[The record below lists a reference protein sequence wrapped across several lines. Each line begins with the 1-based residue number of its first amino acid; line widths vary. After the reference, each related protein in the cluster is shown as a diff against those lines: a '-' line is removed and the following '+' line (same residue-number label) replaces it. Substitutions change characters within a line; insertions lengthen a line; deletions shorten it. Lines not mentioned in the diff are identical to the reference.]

1 MRLSIWKFTIGE
13 RVSLRCSKNLIAVA
27 GLLGVLGVFFM
38 SGCSNVNSL
47 QPMLESYHA
56 RGDYAGAAQF
66 LDSDSTQSTYGEK
79 SKLLWQL
86 ERGTV
91 ALAQND
97 TDRAVALLDDAE
109 KLSAYNYE
117 PSGNDSITKWVVN
130 DAEAS
135 YTAQPYEDLYTN
147 VLKQLAYLE
156 AGKIDGFATA
166 ESLRVLYKA
175 EHLRDVYV
183 QYMKAGSE
191 GTAVKATEQ
200 KARGAQSAQF
210 IESPLGTY
218 LAAVTFM
225 KTGDRNNQ
233 DLAARRLNDSI
244 AREKDYIGAVNAADF
259 DGLGSLSRDDANLL
273 LVGLSGRAPT
283 KVETRLN
290 LPVVD
295 SVLNIP
301 YPRLVV
307 QPTGV
312 ESVTIEIDD
321 QPSRTLSLVEDLSG
335 VVAENYRRAEPAIR
349 SRTVARVLGKIGV
362 VAGATIAVNDAQRQN
377 RHNDRTLT
385 VLTGILGAVLVQSS
399 EKADLRS
406 WVFLPGQA
414 RVGLVKVQPGLH
426 RVRVVYRL
434 SSGQII
440 EQPWEEI
447 TVTERGLTTIVS
459 HYPG

>member
-1 MRLSIWKFTIGE
+1 
-13 RVSLRCSKNLIAVA
+13 
-27 GLLGVLGVFFM
+27 
-38 SGCSNVNSL
+38 
-47 QPMLESYHA
+47 
-56 RGDYAGAAQF
+56 
-66 LDSDSTQSTYGEK
+66 
-79 SKLLWQL
+79 
-86 ERGTV
+86 
-91 ALAQND
+91 
-97 TDRAVALLDDAE
+97 
-109 KLSAYNYE
+109 
-117 PSGNDSITKWVVN
+117 
-130 DAEAS
+130 
-135 YTAQPYEDLYTN
+135 
-147 VLKQLAYLE
+147 
-156 AGKIDGFATA
+156 
-166 ESLRVLYKA
+166 LRVLYKA

-191 GTAVKATEQ
+191 GSAVKAAEP
-200 KARGAQSAQF
+200 KAANARSAQF

-244 AREKDYIGAVNAADF
+244 ERERDYIGAVNAADF
-259 DGLGSLSRDDANLL
+259 EGLGSLSRDDANLL

-283 KVETRLN
+283 KVESRLN

-295 SVLNIP
+295 AVLDIP

-307 QPTGV
+307 QPTSV

-377 RHNDRTLT
+377 RHNDRSLA
-385 VLTGILGAVLVQSS
+385 VLTGILGAVLVQTS

-414 RVGLVKVQPGLH
+414 RVGLVKVQPGPH

-434 SSGQII
+434 SGGQVI